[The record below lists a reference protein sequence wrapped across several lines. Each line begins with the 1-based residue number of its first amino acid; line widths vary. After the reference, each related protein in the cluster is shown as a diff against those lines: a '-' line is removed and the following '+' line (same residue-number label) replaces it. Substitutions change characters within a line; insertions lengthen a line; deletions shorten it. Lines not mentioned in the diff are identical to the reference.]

1 MREIDELA
9 VKAATD
15 DKLFS
20 KLLDDLKP
28 FIMNCAYKTT
38 KKYIKT
44 SDDEWSIAMLAFY
57 NAVKSYDESKGGFL
71 PFAELKI
78 KRDLIDFYRTGKKYD
93 SEYLVSPSVFESGP
107 NQDDEDIALK
117 IKVTEKLVEN
127 HEYSLKD
134 EIEAANQELMKFG
147 FSFYDLAQCSPK
159 SKKTKEACKK
169 AVLYIL
175 NNNILM
181 AEIYLSKQL
190 PIKTIQKNTNLPRKI
205 LENYRRYIIAAI
217 EILSGEYPGLAE
229 YISYIRKE
237 CD

>member
-15 DKLFS
+15 DKLFL
-20 KLLDDLKP
+20 KLVNNQKP
-28 FIMNCAYKTT
+28 FIINCAYKTT
-38 KKYIKT
+38 NKYIKT
-44 SDDEWSIAMLAFY
+44 SDDEWSIAILAFY

-71 PFAELKI
+71 PFAQLII
-78 KRDLIDFYRTGKKYD
+78 KRNLIDYYRSGKKYN
-93 SEYLVSPSVFESGP
+93 SEYPVNPNVFESGP
-107 NQDDEDIALK
+107 IEDDEDVGLK
-117 IKVTEKLVEN
+117 IQITDKLVEN
-127 HEYSLKD
+127 QEYSLKD
-134 EIEAANQELMKFG
+134 EIDAANEELMKFG
-147 FSFYDLAQCSPK
+147 FSFFDLVECSPK

-175 NNNILM
+175 NNNILIS
-181 AEIYLSKQL
+181 EIYSSKQL

-205 LENYRRYIIAAI
+205 LERHRKYIIAAI

-229 YISYIRKE
+229 YVSFIRKE